1 MTSDDQIIQ
10 YADASEQASLL
21 PSGCKVCERSGIPI
35 FPLRVAAVPKALMN
49 SGWKPAVPQQD
60 AELTGG
66 AFKYVLRTL
75 RMGYLYVLLD
85 KRVWL
90 AYQVTAEGYLR
101 QFDPQDKPEGD
112 TVEPISQRC
121 RELGHCISASFIN
134 IDDKKYKLAWLAFS
148 SDPWSEDV
156 LNDYKSGKRPSSRFT
171 QISLAALK
179 ESPASVPEALELDPS
194 LASMKANVAEFATDI
209 FPDME
214 KVTGTSHGGA
224 HGYYPRIGDVN
235 ALGLRVAQLGIQYQ
249 CKVSALAL
257 NDSVGVVQEL
267 NNRRLQIVE
276 GRQLYNELP
285 ETRHKHMISQA
296 IEQYLVSLKQ
306 IADENSK
313 PRHEP
318 TPSGY
323 PAIGITIPAE
333 QVARE
338 TYASQQ
344 AALQEYYYES
354 QRAEFAAQH
363 QRTLQGFQQR
373 IEAIGKDLAAWYE
386 SKCWLA
392 NIVNDYSP
400 ETDPS
405 GWAAQLST
413 IAACIQGG
421 STDED
426 TEKVWL
432 KWVKDSGSP
441 AYEGIL
447 GNQKSVMEAVYKG
460 MGGFTNLKAVLNTK
474 DISDWIDSKG
484 VQMASYQ
491 LMLAMSGAFSRLSA
505 KLDQAVLDSY
515 SRIVQ
520 GHIYLMTG
528 KQVTVFK
535 VTMTVREYQQLHRD
549 IARVQL
555 SIHGKS
561 IEFGGELRNGK
572 KVSRNVSAN
581 SLPQINDPAVLRQ
594 KLTVT
599 MASDSASSEFLASLD
614 NGKLTDISKLNELS
628 ELRIAEVSLDNAV
641 SKAPV
646 KLAQS
651 QLKNVIKGQI
661 QLSRRLISG
670 NALGGALGG
679 GMLFLQ
685 VSALADNMKAV
696 ETAVNST
703 NARLTLMSNM
713 TMVVS
718 SAVETSGFVHML
730 VRANPW
736 DLAPNVMVKGVLE
749 YVHPALRLGGAIA
762 GVSSLIDGIGIFV
775 KWHETRKTGESEAA
789 AWYFAAGVSTV
800 GGGMLFI
807 YSAYACE
814 FAFMGPAGLAALLII
829 AGAAMAIQA
838 ENITRTAFE
847 IWLCD
852 SCFGVAGKRGDKDR
866 VWDIHN
872 PEDLDDAIMAYKVI
886 VCGMTAEVDYQDLLG
901 ESGNA
906 EDAIKMRVMLPGC
919 NSTESAWDLKLTAQG
934 NGETKQLLISQ
945 YGLKDILDTASAI
958 ADDGSSILRNPHHP
972 SLPLNN
978 TLTQHWESN
987 ALVFDGLAWV
997 NSTRYNQAV
1006 LDVDFWPDKTDP
1018 ESLMTLT
1025 MNITD

>member
-1 MTSDDQIIQ
+1 
-10 YADASEQASLL
+10 
-21 PSGCKVCERSGIPI
+21 
-35 FPLRVAAVPKALMN
+35 
-49 SGWKPAVPQQD
+49 
-60 AELTGG
+60 
-66 AFKYVLRTL
+66 
-75 RMGYLYVLLD
+75 
-85 KRVWL
+85 
-90 AYQVTAEGYLR
+90 
-101 QFDPQDKPEGD
+101 
-112 TVEPISQRC
+112 
-121 RELGHCISASFIN
+121 
-134 IDDKKYKLAWLAFS
+134 
-148 SDPWSEDV
+148 
-156 LNDYKSGKRPSSRFT
+156 
-171 QISLAALK
+171 
-179 ESPASVPEALELDPS
+179 
-194 LASMKANVAEFATDI
+194 
-209 FPDME
+209 
-214 KVTGTSHGGA
+214 
-224 HGYYPRIGDVN
+224 
-235 ALGLRVAQLGIQYQ
+235 
-249 CKVSALAL
+249 
-257 NDSVGVVQEL
+257 
-267 NNRRLQIVE
+267 
-276 GRQLYNELP
+276 
-285 ETRHKHMISQA
+285 
-296 IEQYLVSLKQ
+296 
-306 IADENSK
+306 
-313 PRHEP
+313 
-318 TPSGY
+318 
-323 PAIGITIPAE
+323 
-333 QVARE
+333 
-338 TYASQQ
+338 
-344 AALQEYYYES
+344 
-354 QRAEFAAQH
+354 
-363 QRTLQGFQQR
+363 
-373 IEAIGKDLAAWYE
+373 
-386 SKCWLA
+386 
-392 NIVNDYSP
+392 
-400 ETDPS
+400 
-405 GWAAQLST
+405 
-413 IAACIQGG
+413 
-421 STDED
+421 
-426 TEKVWL
+426 
-432 KWVKDSGSP
+432 VKDSGSP

-447 GNQKSVMEAVYKG
+447 GNQNSVMEAVYKG

-736 DLAPNVMVKGVLE
+736 DLAPNVKGVLE
-749 YVHPALRLGGAIA
+749 YVHPLLRLGGAIA
-762 GVSSLIDGIGIFV
+762 GVSSILDGAGMLV
-775 KWHETRKTGESEAA
+775 KWNDAKNAGETDAA
-789 AWYFAAGVSTV
+789 KWYMRAGAATI
-800 GGGMLFI
+800 GGGVLFI

-814 FAFMGPAGLAALLII
+814 FALMGPAGLAALLII

-847 IWLCD
+847 IWLCN
-852 SCFGVAGKRGDKDR
+852 SCYGVTGKRGDKDR
-866 VWDIHN
+866 VGDIFS
-872 PEDLDDAIMAYKVI
+872 PEDLNDALMAYKVI
-886 VCGMTAEVDYQDLLG
+886 VSGMTAEADYQDLLG

-906 EDAIKMRVMLPGC
+906 EDAIKMRVRLPGC

-934 NGETKQLLISQ
+934 NGETQQLLINQ
-945 YGLKDILDTASAI
+945 YGLKDILDTASAK